1 MNANELAD
9 VVKSIYMVNPLAPT
23 EFLMAIEST
32 LRGQQSKIEILT
44 LQISSL
50 DLENIALNEQL
61 ESYLFK

>member
-9 VVKSIYMVNPLAPT
+9 AVKSVYIDNPLSPT
-23 EFLMAIEST
+23 EFLMAVEAT
-32 LRGQQSKIEILT
+32 LRGQQSKIEILKI
-44 LQISSL
+44 QISNL